1 MAPADTTGLQTTQ
14 SKRAPPF
21 DSIRAYSRFVARTKR
36 ALPAAAI
43 GLLLLVA
50 IWPRIESL
58 LQGVRFPLPRL
69 DLREAR
75 ELQMVSPRYTGI
87 DRDNRPFII
96 TAAVARQKPKV
107 EGQMTLE
114 QPKGDMT
121 SASGTW
127 LELSADT
134 GLYQLQPQLLDLYGH
149 VVLYQDK
156 GTEFHA
162 ASAHIDMAA
171 GTAESD
177 TATTSQG
184 PFGNATAE
192 GFRIL
197 DRGDTIIFK
206 GRTHME
212 ILPRAKAAK

>member
-1 MAPADTTGLQTTQ
+1 MAPADTTGIQ
-14 SKRAPPF
+14 APSAKPSPAF
-21 DSIRAYSRFVARTKR
+21 DSIRAYSRFVARAKR
-36 ALPAAAI
+36 VLPAAAI

-50 IWPRIESL
+50 IWPRLEGM

-69 DLREAR
+69 DLRDAR

-87 DRDNRPFII
+87 DRDNRPFVV
-96 TAAVARQKPKV
+96 TAATARQKPKT
-107 EGQMTLE
+107 EGMIALE

-121 SASGTW
+121 STSGNW
-127 LELSADT
+127 LELSSDT

-156 GTEFHA
+156 GNEFH
-162 ASAHIDMAA
+162 SATAHLDMAA

-177 TATTSQG
+177 SATTSQG
-184 PFGNATAE
+184 PFGNATSE

-197 DRGDTIIFK
+197 DRGDTIFFK
-206 GRTHME
+206 GRTRME
-212 ILPRAKAAK
+212 ILARAKAGK

>member
-1 MAPADTTGLQTTQ
+1 MSPADTTGIQAPQAKPAQT
-14 SKRAPPF
+14 F

-43 GLLLLVA
+43 GLLLLLA
-50 IWPRIESL
+50 IWPRIESF

-75 ELQMVSPRYTGI
+75 QLQMVAPRYTGI
-87 DRDNRPFII
+87 DRDNRPFVV

-107 EGQMTLE
+107 EGLMALE

-121 SASGTW
+121 SASGNW
-127 LELSADT
+127 LELSSDT

-156 GTEFHA
+156 GNEFH
-162 ASAHIDMAA
+162 SPTAHLDMAA

-177 TATTSQG
+177 SPTTSQG

-192 GFRIL
+192 GFLIL
-197 DRGDTIIFK
+197 DRGDTIFFK
-206 GRTHME
+206 GRTHLE
-212 ILPRAKAAK
+212 ILPRAKATK